1 MHASVLLVLASALLG
16 TAHPG
21 HHEETHPSLLAA
33 RHSHHGLARRGLEA
47 CKNTK
52 VYRDL
57 QARALVRRADAI
69 DYHRALRKHKR
80 AVDSA
85 GTGHNQTSSHV
96 GVDVS
101 TPSVDIFG
109 SNHTCILNP
118 EGEIGPFWVKGEHI
132 RSDLRDDEPGVE
144 VVLDGQFI
152 DVETCEPITDLYWD
166 LWNCNSTGVY
176 SGVQESSNGN
186 GDDASN
192 LNKTFLRGVQKT
204 DADGVVQFQT
214 IFPGHY
220 GGRTNHHHMASP
232 APLLEHPL
240 QSMHTNDSQV
250 AFLDATVQPN
260 NTLLST
266 HAAHVGQLFWDQD
279 LVQAVEALY
288 PYNTNTVEQTLN
300 ADDHVVSD
308 ELGSNADSDPFFQYA
323 YLGDSVEEGLFGWI
337 TIGINRTASYDTSYS
352 FELTEAGGVAVE
364 NSGGFVGGGDA
375 PSGVPSG
382 SAPPSTATAA

>member
-57 QARALVRRADAI
+57 QARAIVRRADAI

-132 RSDLRDDEPGVE
+132 RSDLRDNEPGVE

-204 DADGVVQFQT
+204 DADGV
-214 IFPGHY
+214 
-220 GGRTNHHHMASP
+220 
-232 APLLEHPL
+232 
-240 QSMHTNDSQV
+240 V

>member
-1 MHASVLLVLASALLG
+1 MHASVLLVLTSALLG

-21 HHEETHPSLLAA
+21 HHEETHPNLLAA

-52 VYRDL
+52 LYRDL
-57 QARALVRRADAI
+57 QARAMVRRADTI

-80 AVDSA
+80 AIDSV
-85 GTGHNQTSSHV
+85 GTGHNQTFSHA
-96 GVDVS
+96 GIDIS
-101 TPSVDIFG
+101 TPSADIFG
-109 SNHTCILNP
+109 SNHTCILDP

-144 VVLDGQFI
+144 VVLEGQFI

-166 LWNCNSTGVY
+166 LWNCNATGVY
-176 SGVQESSNGN
+176 SGVQDSSNGN

-220 GGRTNHHHMASP
+220 AGRTTHHHV
-232 APLLEHPL
+232 
-240 QSMHTNDSQV
+240 V

-266 HAAHVGQLFWDQD
+266 HAAHIGQLFWDQD

-300 ADDHVVSD
+300 ADDHVIAV

-323 YLGDSVEEGLFGWI
+323 YLGDAVEDGLFGWI
-337 TIGINRTASYDTSYS
+337 TIGINRTATYSTSYS

-364 NSGGFVGGGDA
+364 NAGGA
-375 PSGVPSG
+375 LPG
-382 SAPPSTATAA
+382 SAPPSPSTAAA